1 MASASSL
8 AHFSSHSSAEKGIE
22 TLEIDPQFAQG
33 LGFGPDDIVRTSS
46 DAPDAQMTELPQ
58 VEIGLLQDLGYAKS
72 IGAEPLTAD
81 DWEILVGL
89 HPAIPNRVDRP
100 SFSGVTCFPCGVELD
115 FSGQGC
121 QHWSRDRC
129 LGARTHESQIASR

>member
-8 AHFSSHSSAEKGIE
+8 AHFSSPSSAEKGIE

-33 LGFGPDDIVRTSS
+33 LGFGPDDVVRTGS
-46 DAPDAQMTELPQ
+46 DPPDARVPELSLSPLQ
-58 VEIGLLQDLGYAKS
+58 VEIGLLHDLEYAKS
-72 IGAEPLTAD
+72 IGTEPLTAD

-89 HPAIPNRVDRP
+89 HLAMPNGADRP
-100 SFSGVTCFPCGVELD
+100 SVSGIARFTCRVELD

-121 QHWSRDRC
+121 QHWSRDRRM
-129 LGARTHESQIASR
+129 GTGTD

>member
-8 AHFSSHSSAEKGIE
+8 AHFSSPSSAEKGIE

-33 LGFGPDDIVRTSS
+33 LGFGSDDVVRTNS
-46 DAPDAQMTELPQ
+46 DARMSKFSQPILK
-58 VEIGLLQDLGYAKS
+58 VEIGLLHDLGYAKS
-72 IGAEPLTAD
+72 IGTEPLTAD

-89 HPAIPNRVDRP
+89 HLITPNKVDP
-100 SFSGVTCFPCGVELD
+100 SPVSGIARFPRRGEPD

-121 QHWSRDRC
+121 QHWPRDRC
-129 LGARTHESQIASR
+129 LGTGTH

>member
-8 AHFSSHSSAEKGIE
+8 AHFSSLSSAEKGIE

-33 LGFGPDDIVRTSS
+33 LGFDPDDVVRTSS
-46 DAPDAQMTELPQ
+46 DAPNALMSDSSISPLQ
-58 VEIGLLQDLGYAKS
+58 VEIGLLHDLEYAKS
-72 IGAEPLTAD
+72 IGTEPLTAD

-89 HPAIPNRVDRP
+89 HLAMPNRADRP
-100 SFSGVTCFPCGVELD
+100 SVSGISRFPCRVELD

-121 QHWSRDRC
+121 
-129 LGARTHESQIASR
+129 